1 MAEDRTMESFAL
13 VVAILAL
20 GGIVFVAVSF
30 AVQRSVWGM
39 MGGGGMHDGQV
50 PADGPGVL
58 EWGALA
64 ASLALFAASV
74 AILWRGR
81 AAGTQPMPPPPIE
94 HPAAAPSPPPN
105 ATSPPAVEPISE
117 LTLVKLLGEDE
128 RRMYLEIR
136 ERGGEV
142 LQRDLV
148 ALGTFSK
155 AKVTRVLDK
164 LESKG
169 LIVRERSG
177 MTNRVRI
184 VDHSSRKA
192 APDRV
197 VSDS

>member
-81 AAGTQPMPPPPIE
+81 AAGTQPMPPPP
-94 HPAAAPSPPPN
+94 N

-184 VDHSSRKA
+184 VDHPSRKT